1 MFCCNSQWNIVKQT
15 AEIHM
20 YIFGKTQ
27 KESSDLRSAEAI
39 IAAIP
44 GKP

>member
-1 MFCCNSQWNIVKQT
+1 MQNCETKHRNQHQT
-15 AEIHM
+15 VD
-20 YIFGKTQ
+20 IFGKTQ
-27 KESSDLRSAEAI
+27 KESGDLRSAEAI